1 MSLTLIVNHC
11 ICKNGRKPPS
21 ALVGDIS
28 SQILIIFIK
37 GQIFSFENL
46 WRHGQQDCFFFPRVL
61 LQVFFIF
68 IERVVS
74 LPWTDSVQ
82 VVGVA
87 ACSHSVPPRGAEW
100 PCSSPRCPGPSA
112 APGWGKEAPSTSCPS
127 CLHCHLLLRGSWRP
141 STNCIPWPSTSCQS
155 VQLPLLTEQLPLLER
170 LEVGKGQGEEAIF
183 TFVSLQQLTMGAT
196 IQGRCYSAIL
206 IFSLFPRIV
215 RFQQL
220 GS

>member
-1 MSLTLIVNHC
+1 MANKIVSFFQGCCCKCSLFLLRGWFHCPGQTL
-11 ICKNGRKPPS
+11 CKWWEWLS
-21 ALVGDIS
+21 AA
-28 SQILIIFIK
+28 
-37 GQIFSFENL
+37 
-46 WRHGQQDCFFFPRVL
+46 
-61 LQVFFIF
+61 
-68 IERVVS
+68 
-74 LPWTDSVQ
+74 T
-82 VVGVA
+82 A
-87 ACSHSVPPRGAEW
+87 PPRGAGL
-100 PCSSPRCPGPSA
+100 PCSSPRCPSPWV
-112 APGWGKEAPSTSCPS
+112 APGWGKEAPSTSCAS

-155 VQLPLLTEQLPLLER
+155 VQLPLLMEQLPLLER